1 MKGDKKEAYITTND
15 GVRIAYER
23 FGSEEGP
30 IVVLLHGACRC
41 QIGYDS
47 VARQSVHC
55 NVQFFLIPLFSLG
68 RLEWLTALLRSECA
82 RALKVPSAQPLICL
96 LGALSPEGHR
106 LKGPAH
112 ATVMT
117 VHSKALGDW

>member
-41 QIGYDS
+41 QIGYDN

-55 NVQFFLIPLFSLG
+55 NVPFFLNSVVFPEQAGVAHGTTTIEMRTCAQSSLCS
-68 RLEWLTALLRSECA
+68 APDLLA
-82 RALKVPSAQPLICL
+82 
-96 LGALSPEGHR
+96 
-106 LKGPAH
+106 
-112 ATVMT
+112 
-117 VHSKALGDW
+117 